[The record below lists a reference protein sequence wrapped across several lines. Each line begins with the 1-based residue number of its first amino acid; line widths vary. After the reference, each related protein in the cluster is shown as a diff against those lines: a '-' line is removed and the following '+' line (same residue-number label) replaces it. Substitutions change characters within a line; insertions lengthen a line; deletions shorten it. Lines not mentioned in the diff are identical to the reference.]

1 MPWVVTRTLNMR
13 SSMAPSFR
21 FTKRQPA
28 QKGTRHHAIGRS
40 RGGLTT
46 GIVALVDAPGNL
58 VRFLLLPGQA
68 HNMKG
73 VAPLIRDVPFGALPA
88 DRAFDANGLP
98 EEPAERGV
106 RAVIA
111 PKSNRKHP
119 RDYDTEACKCR
130 HLVES
135 HFAGIRE
142 FSGMATRHDKTDCI
156 CAANCNLAAA
166 LIASR

>member
-1 MPWVVTRTLNMR
+1 M
-13 SSMAPSFR
+13 
-21 FTKRQPA
+21 
-28 QKGTRHHAIGRS
+28 
-40 RGGLTT
+40 
-46 GIVALVDAPGNL
+46 DAPGNL

-106 RAVIA
+106 RAVIP
-111 PKSNRKHP
+111 PKPNRKHQ

-142 FSGMATRHDKTDCI
+142 FRGMATRCDKPDCS
-156 CAANCNLAAA
+156 CAANWNLAAA

>member
-1 MPWVVTRTLNMR
+1 M
-13 SSMAPSFR
+13 
-21 FTKRQPA
+21 
-28 QKGTRHHAIGRS
+28 
-40 RGGLTT
+40 
-46 GIVALVDAPGNL
+46 DAPGNL

-73 VAPLIRDVPFGALPA
+73 VAPLIRDVPSGALPA

-111 PKSNRKHP
+111 PKSNRKHQ

-142 FSGMATRHDKTDCI
+142 FRGMATRCDKTDCI
-156 CAANCNLAAA
+156 CAANWNLAAA